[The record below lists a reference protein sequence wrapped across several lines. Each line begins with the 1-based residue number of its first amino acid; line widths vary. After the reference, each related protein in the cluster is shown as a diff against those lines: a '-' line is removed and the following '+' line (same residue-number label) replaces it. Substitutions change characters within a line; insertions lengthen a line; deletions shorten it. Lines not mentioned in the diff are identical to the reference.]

1 MSDTGQ
7 DTPSGVEQEPAAR
20 SDEDRELA
28 ERLVAEASERGLDL
42 VGPDGV
48 LTGLTKR
55 VLEAGLEAE
64 LTEHLGYDMHAIA
77 GRDGGNS
84 RNGTRPKTVRERGR
98 SREVGRTSGSG
109 LVVRAAAGQEAS
121 AAAARRG
128 RDGDLTHREGADHR

>member
-1 MSDTGQ
+1 MSDIEQG
-7 DTPSGVEQEPAAR
+7 TPSGVDKEPPAR

-28 ERLVAEASERGLDL
+28 ERLVAEANEQGLDL

-64 LTEHLGYDMHAIA
+64 LTERLGYDKHAVE

-84 RNGTRPKTVRERGR
+84 RNGTRSKTVLSEFGPVPLNAIGGR
-98 SREVGRTSGSG
+98 PSSRSWSRSVSIGCTAWTRWSS
-109 LVVRAAAGQEAS
+109 R
-121 AAAARRG
+121 
-128 RDGDLTHREGADHR
+128 

>member
-64 LTEHLGYDMHAIA
+64 LTEHLGYDKHAIA

-84 RNGTRPKTVRERGR
+84 RNGTRPKTVLT
-98 SREVGRTSGSG
+98 EVGPVKLDVPAGSG
-109 LVVRAAAGQEAS
+109 LELRAAAGQEAA

>member
-7 DTPSGVEQEPAAR
+7 GDTPVGKQQEPAAR

-28 ERLVAEASERGLDL
+28 ERLVAEASEKGLDL

-48 LTGLTKR
+48 LSGLTKR

-64 LTEHLGYDMHAIA
+64 LTEHLGYDKHAVQ

-84 RNGTRPKTVRERGR
+84 RNGTRPKTVLT
-98 SREVGRTSGSG
+98 EVGPGS
-109 LVVRAAAGQEAS
+109 
-121 AAAARRG
+121 
-128 RDGDLTHREGADHR
+128 

>member
-7 DTPSGVEQEPAAR
+7 DTPSGVEQGPNAR
-20 SDEDRELA
+20 SEQDRERA
-28 ERLVAEASERGLDL
+28 GRLVAEASKKGLDL

-64 LTEHLGYDMHAIA
+64 LTQHLGYDKHAVE

-84 RNGTRPKTVRERGR
+84 RNGTDRRPC
-98 SREVGRTSGSG
+98 
-109 LVVRAAAGQEAS
+109 
-121 AAAARRG
+121 
-128 RDGDLTHREGADHR
+128 